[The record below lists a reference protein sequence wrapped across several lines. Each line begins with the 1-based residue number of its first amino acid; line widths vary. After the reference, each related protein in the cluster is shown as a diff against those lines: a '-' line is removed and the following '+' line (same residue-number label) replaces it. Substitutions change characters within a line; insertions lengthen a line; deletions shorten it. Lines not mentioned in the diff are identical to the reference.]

1 MIYEI
6 YSKIKSNYK
15 EKMTDM
21 ITGNPDSESVKAI
34 FGDFFMRQLT
44 NHGLQDDDEN
54 DDEDGGQ
61 INSARPRA
69 SGISRRSKLKSN
81 TSRSQTPS
89 RSPDHFASDGRKA
102 RRSK

>member
-34 FGDFFMRQLT
+34 FGDFFMR
-44 NHGLQDDDEN
+44 
-54 DDEDGGQ
+54 
-61 INSARPRA
+61 
-69 SGISRRSKLKSN
+69 
-81 TSRSQTPS
+81 
-89 RSPDHFASDGRKA
+89 
-102 RRSK
+102 